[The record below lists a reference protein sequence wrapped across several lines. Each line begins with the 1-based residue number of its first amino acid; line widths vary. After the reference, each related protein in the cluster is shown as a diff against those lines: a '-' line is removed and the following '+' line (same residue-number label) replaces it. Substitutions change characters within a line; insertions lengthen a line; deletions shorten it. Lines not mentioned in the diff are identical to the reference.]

1 MAKKVKSEE
10 EKDIKVKPKKKKGIL
25 PTILTIVIIAL
36 MLVGGY
42 YYLFGNISED
52 TPEKSITCT
61 KEYPH
66 DVLEATIE
74 EENKY
79 NFDIND
85 KLKSI
90 NTTLVYQFNSVSYQD
105 FIMKGTY
112 YKYMPDDKDG
122 GFSKDDDKYTFTTIT
137 KEIIDTSY
145 NKPTNYEEVLS
156 SNKKNGYTCIEEI
169 KE

>member
-1 MAKKVKSEE
+1 M
-10 EKDIKVKPKKKKGIL
+10 
-25 PTILTIVIIAL
+25 
-36 MLVGGY
+36 
-42 YYLFGNISED
+42 
-52 TPEKSITCT
+52 TPHNN
-61 KEYPH
+61 Y
-66 DVLEATIE
+66 
-74 EENKY
+74 
-79 NFDIND
+79 D

-90 NTTLVYQFNSVSYQD
+90 NTTLVYQFNSDSYQD

-137 KEIIDTSY
+137 KEVVDTSY

-156 SNKKNGYTCIEEI
+156 SNKANGYTCIEEI